1 MANLADEY
9 GTDVEIYIKALTTTI
24 RTDTPTGAPAGLH
37 DLLEQLGLERHEY
50 PTGEPLYLWHTVPD
64 HLGAEEQKRL
74 ANRAIPA
81 LLLAGYTVNCDPE
94 VFDEALY
101 QQAVHR
107 LRARGPPCPA
117 ATGARQFP
125 SRPRTGPPHP
135 VSPGGPGTAPGPP
148 TSPPPNSTEKP
159 VAERT
164 PAPISHRLK
173 PRLATALFRRYL
185 RACITAGPDR
195 ASPLAGA
202 RPDAVPTEAQ
212 RVGQRHH
219 H

>member
-1 MANLADEY
+1 RQSPLA
-9 GTDVEIYIKALTTTI
+9 L
-24 RTDTPTGAPAGLH
+24 
-37 DLLEQLGLERHEY
+37 
-50 PTGEPLYLWHTVPD
+50 
-64 HLGAEEQKRL
+64 
-74 ANRAIPA
+74 
-81 LLLAGYTVNCDPE
+81 
-94 VFDEALY
+94 
-101 QQAVHR
+101 
-107 LRARGPPCPA
+107 
-117 ATGARQFP
+117 
-125 SRPRTGPPHP
+125 RTGPPHP
-135 VSPGGPGTAPGPP
+135 VSPGGPGTTPGPP
-148 TSPPPNSTEKP
+148 TAPPPDSPEKP

-212 RVGQRHH
+212 RIGQRHH

>member
-1 MANLADEY
+1 M
-9 GTDVEIYIKALTTTI
+9 TQPI
-24 RTDTPTGAPAGLH
+24 
-37 DLLEQLGLERHEY
+37 
-50 PTGEPLYLWHTVPD
+50 WHTLPD
-64 HLGAEEQKRL
+64 HLGTDEQKRL

-101 QQAVHR
+101 QQSVHR
-107 LRARGPPCPA
+107 LRARGSLCPA
-117 ATGARQFP
+117 AAGARQSP
-125 SRPRTGPPHP
+125 LALRTGPPHP
-135 VSPGGPGTAPGPP
+135 VSPGGPGTTPGPP
-148 TSPPPNSTEKP
+148 TSPPPDSPEKP

-185 RACITAGPDR
+185 RACTTAGPDR
-195 ASPLAGA
+195 AAPLAGA
-202 RPDAVPTEAQ
+202 RPEAVPTEAQ

>member
-1 MANLADEY
+1 M
-9 GTDVEIYIKALTTTI
+9 
-24 RTDTPTGAPAGLH
+24 
-37 DLLEQLGLERHEY
+37 
-50 PTGEPLYLWHTVPD
+50 
-64 HLGAEEQKRL
+64 
-74 ANRAIPA
+74 
-81 LLLAGYTVNCDPE
+81 
-94 VFDEALY
+94 
-101 QQAVHR
+101 
-107 LRARGPPCPA
+107 
-117 ATGARQFP
+117 
-125 SRPRTGPPHP
+125 
-135 VSPGGPGTAPGPP
+135 SPGGPGTTPGPP

-202 RPDAVPTEAQ
+202 HPDAVPTEAQ